1 MKVLTEYTK
10 NGHRFTQYCRAG
22 NLAIFHGRAIKGK
35 SETWE
40 VIHIMS
46 HNGREI
52 GGKFCE
58 PAEFPPSNEQWGSRG
73 WSYTNPDGARSR
85 FEVEIGK
92 EMAKPATEKDIVAMV
107 TETKEEIFR
116 LA

>member
-1 MKVLTEYTK
+1 MKLLTEYRK
-10 NGHRFTQYCRAG
+10 NGNLFTQYCRAG

-40 VIHIMS
+40 VIHIQS

-52 GGKFCE
+52 GGVPIP
-58 PAEFPPSNEQWGSRG
+58 PAEFAPGNEQWGSKG
-73 WSYTNPDGARSR
+73 WTFTNPDLARDR
-85 FEVEIGK
+85 FEIEVNK
-92 EMAKPATEKDIVAMV
+92 EMARPATVADVVKMV
-107 TETKEEIFR
+107 NEVKEETFN

>member
-1 MKVLTEYTK
+1 MKLLTEYQK

-40 VIHIMS
+40 VIHIQS

-52 GGKFCE
+52 GGKFVE
-58 PAEFPPSNEQWGSRG
+58 PSEFPPSNEQWGSKG
-73 WSYTNPDGARSR
+73 WTFTNPDLARDR

-107 TETKEEIFR
+107 AEVKEAIQ
-116 LA
+116 